1 MNDVQEKLQRLRE
14 MGWSEE
20 SVADKLGIARF
31 VVRAWSSGIM
41 YPTHYD
47 VILAALD
54 ALADCDPR
62 EDEAVRVAG
71 LERRVDELEGRIAGL
86 YADFHELQAQV
97 NAPGLRVEEFA
108 TDLFESLRD
117 IQKRGT
123 P

>member
-54 ALADCDPR
+54 ALADYDPR

-97 NAPGLRVEEFA
+97 NAPSERLEDFA
-108 TDLFESLRD
+108 DDLTKSLRD
-117 IQKRGT
+117 IQRRAT